1 MGRRYNPSARVSPT
15 RSSGRALAITASM
28 SDPIEPVRIEEILA
42 IARRHVVERVRL
54 FGSLARGEAPDE

>member
-1 MGRRYNPSARVSPT
+1 MQQALEQLARLYHSVSVY
-15 RSSGRALAITASM
+15 LAITASM

-54 FGSLARGEAPDE
+54 FGSLARGDSGGHAE